1 MPKANTDRIIIKNI
15 QAYSKL
21 GIFDYERELGQSLLV
36 DLELE
41 LDLEEAGLSDKV
53 SDSVDYAAVSLAI
66 RGLAQSKEYLLIEH
80 LAREII
86 TMLFSKFDKLEGVL
100 VEVKKT
106 IVNAQQF
113 SGEPSIRLYRS
124 RL

>member
-1 MPKANTDRIIIKNI
+1 MPKAATDCIIINNI

-21 GIFDYERELGQSLLV
+21 GVFDYERKLGQSLLV
-36 DLELE
+36 DLELQ
-41 LDLEEAGLSDKV
+41 LDLEKAGLSDNV
-53 SDSVDYAAVSLAI
+53 NDSIDYADVSLAI
-66 RGLAQSKEYLLIEH
+66 RELAQSKEYLLIEH

-113 SGEPSIRLYRS
+113 SGEPSIRIYRT

>member
-1 MPKANTDRIIIKNI
+1 MPKASTDCIIIKNI

-21 GIFDYERELGQSLLV
+21 GIYDYERELGQSLLI

-41 LDLEEAGLSDKV
+41 LDLERAGLSDKV
-53 SDSVDYAAVSLAI
+53 ADSIDYAAVSLAI
-66 RGLAQSKEYLLIEH
+66 RRLAQSKEYLLIEH

-106 IVNAQQF
+106 IVNAEQF
-113 SGEPSIRLYRS
+113 SGEPSIRIYRS